1 MSHWRVILIS
11 GLIAFGTVALSNRVA
26 FLRKGLGT

>member
-1 MSHWRVILIS
+1 MSHWKVLFVS
-11 GLIAFGTVALSNRVA
+11 IATTFAVVAISNRVA